1 MYSRRLRQL
10 VGALGGQTCEELDQ
24 VAAGELPFEWV
35 SHHLVAGLEG
45 EDSVAEVLE
54 RADIGRSENLA
65 LEDREVD
72 LDLIQPAGVNRQ
84 MDEHEV
90 GVRILNTLGRHV
102 GAMRATVVDHP
113 EDTAGRALGFLGH
126 DLGHQTVEGL
136 DTGRGLQPPE
146 ELGAMDVPGSQI
158 SAGAATRVLVL
169 DQHRMPWVG
178 GDRGTAAEAG
188 LNGSLLIG
196 RDHELI
202 SLEPPAFELA
212 RVEVEHTR
220 RSGFEVGVAR
230 KDPAAVGPGL
240 VEPAP
245 DGGAGDLRNQP
256 SADHFGLDVGDL
268 EPREWQAE
276 PGGPLPGDGLYG
288 DHQL

>member
-54 RADIGRSENLA
+54 RADLGRSENLA

-102 GAMRATVVDHP
+102 GALRATVVDQP
-113 EDTAGRALGFLGH
+113 EDTPGRALGLPRPNPGPPN
-126 DLGHQTVEGL
+126 GGGL
-136 DTGRGLQPPE
+136 ATRRGLRPP
-146 ELGAMDVPGSQI
+146 D
-158 SAGAATRVLVL
+158 
-169 DQHRMPWVG
+169 
-178 GDRGTAAEAG
+178 
-188 LNGSLLIG
+188 
-196 RDHELI
+196 
-202 SLEPPAFELA
+202 
-212 RVEVEHTR
+212 
-220 RSGFEVGVAR
+220 
-230 KDPAAVGPGL
+230 
-240 VEPAP
+240 
-245 DGGAGDLRNQP
+245 
-256 SADHFGLDVGDL
+256 
-268 EPREWQAE
+268 E
-276 PGGPLPGDGLYG
+276 PGALDGP
-288 DHQL
+288 